1 MPPLGLGRRD
11 DSAIAADRDR
21 LRAEALARL
30 GRLSLRAREVVEGV
44 ISGLHRS
51 PYRGFSVEFSEHREY
66 APGDELRHIDWKA
79 FGKFDR
85 YFIKQYEEETNLRAY
100 LLLDTSASMAYG
112 LPAPGLPAPRRGAPQ
127 PLPKFEYAALLA
139 ASLATLLLRQQDA
152 VGLLPLGG
160 ESARS
165 VPPRGSGAQL
175 HALVAAMGQAVPA
188 GRAPVRALLPQLLP
202 QIKRR
207 SLVFVISDLLPS
219 GADDEAAYLAAIR
232 AIRHRKNEVVV
243 FHVLHPA
250 EVDFPFE
257 ELTTFEDLEDAALR
271 LVADPR
277 AIREEYRAAL
287 EGAVARYRRECL
299 ASGVD
304 YVLCRTDEPL
314 VKTLISYLAGRG

>member
-1 MPPLGLGRRD
+1 M
-11 DSAIAADRDR
+11 AH
-21 LRAEALARL
+21 L
-30 GRLSLRAREVVEGV
+30 GRLQLRAREVVEGV

-79 FGKFDR
+79 FGRFDR
-85 YFIKQYEEETNLRAY
+85 YFIKEYEEETNLRAY

-112 LPAPGLPAPRRGAPQ
+112 LPAPGLPEPRRAGPA

-152 VGLLPLGG
+152 VGLLPVGG
-160 ESARS
+160 ESVRAI
-165 VPPRGSGAQL
+165 PARGSGAQL
-175 HALVAAMGQAVPA
+175 HALIAALEQAVPA
-188 GRAPVRALLPQLLP
+188 GRAPLSALLPKLLP

-219 GADDEAAYLAAIR
+219 GADDEATYLKAIR
-232 AIRHRKNEVVV
+232 TIRHRKNEVVV

-257 ELTTFEDLEDAALR
+257 ELTTFEDAEDAATR

-277 AIREEYRAAL
+277 AVAAEYRAAL
-287 EGAVARYRRECL
+287 EAAIAHYRRECL
-299 ASGVD
+299 ADGVD
-304 YVLCRTDEPL
+304 YVFCRTDEPL
-314 VKTLISYLAGRG
+314 TKTLVPYVAGRK

>member
-1 MPPLGLGRRD
+1 MAFPGLSRRASD
-11 DSAIAADRDR
+11 GATSHDR
-21 LRAEALARL
+21 LRAEAMARL
-30 GRLSLRAREVVEGV
+30 GRLQLRAREVVEGV

-85 YFIKQYEEETNLRAY
+85 FFIKEYEEETNLRAY

-112 LPAPGLPAPRRGAPQ
+112 LPAPGLPEPRRGAPP

-152 VGLLPLGG
+152 VGLLPVGG
-160 ESARS
+160 ESARAL
-165 VPPRGSGAQL
+165 PARGSAAQL
-175 HALVAAMGQAVPA
+175 HALIAALEQAVPA
-188 GRAPVRALLPQLLP
+188 GRAPLSALLPELLP

-207 SLVFVISDLLPS
+207 SLVFVVSDLLPS
-219 GADDEAAYLAAIR
+219 GADGEAAYLAAIR
-232 AIRHRKNEVVV
+232 TIRHRKNEVVV

-257 ELTTFEDLEDAALR
+257 DLATFEDAEDAAVR

-277 AIREEYRAAL
+277 AVAAEYRAAL
-287 EGAVARYRRECL
+287 AAAIEHYRRECL
-299 ASGVD
+299 AAGVD

-314 VKTLISYLAGRG
+314 AKTLVPYVAGRR

>member
-1 MPPLGLGRRD
+1 MTFLGLSRRTD
-11 DSAIAADRDR
+11 GGVTSQDR
-21 LRAEALARL
+21 LRAEAMAHL
-30 GRLSLRAREVVEGV
+30 GRLQLRAREVVEGV

-79 FGKFDR
+79 FGRFDR
-85 YFIKQYEEETNLRAY
+85 YFIKEYEEETNLRAY

-112 LPAPGLPAPRRGAPQ
+112 LPAPGLPEPRRAGPP

-152 VGLLPLGG
+152 VGLLPVGG
-160 ESARS
+160 ESVRAI
-165 VPPRGSGAQL
+165 PARGSGAQL
-175 HALVAAMGQAVPA
+175 HALIAALEQAVPA
-188 GRAPVRALLPQLLP
+188 GRAPLAALLPQLLP

-219 GADDEAAYLAAIR
+219 GADDEATYLKAIR
-232 AIRHRKNEVVV
+232 TIRHRKNEVVV

-257 ELTTFEDLEDAALR
+257 ELTTFEDAEDAATR

-277 AIREEYRAAL
+277 AVAAEYRAAL
-287 EGAVARYRRECL
+287 EAAIAHYRRECL
-299 ASGVD
+299 ADGVD
-304 YVLCRTDEPL
+304 YVFCRTDEPL
-314 VKTLISYLAGRG
+314 TKTLVPYVAGRK

>member
-1 MPPLGLGRRD
+1 MTFLGLSRRTD
-11 DSAIAADRDR
+11 GGVTSQDR
-21 LRAEALARL
+21 LRAEAMAHL
-30 GRLSLRAREVVEGV
+30 GRLQLRAREVVEGV

-85 YFIKQYEEETNLRAY
+85 YFIKEYEEETNLRAY

-112 LPAPGLPAPRRGAPQ
+112 LPAPGLPEPRRAGPA

-152 VGLLPLGG
+152 VGLLPVGG
-160 ESARS
+160 ESVRAI
-165 VPPRGSGAQL
+165 PARGSGAQL
-175 HALVAAMGQAVPA
+175 HALIAALEQAVPA
-188 GRAPVRALLPQLLP
+188 GRAPLAALLPQLLP

-219 GADDEAAYLAAIR
+219 GADDEATYLKAIR
-232 AIRHRKNEVVV
+232 TIRHRKNEVVV

-257 ELTTFEDLEDAALR
+257 ELTTFEDAEDAATR

-277 AIREEYRAAL
+277 AVAAEYRAAL
-287 EGAVARYRRECL
+287 EAAIAHYRRECL
-299 ASGVD
+299 ADGVD
-304 YVLCRTDEPL
+304 YVFCRTDEPL
-314 VKTLISYLAGRG
+314 TKTLVPYVAGRK